1 MNSRLNKTLERIDS
15 LSPDKQANL
24 IEFEKKR
31 TIEKKRKI
39 LLTKVQEAQME
50 IEKGDYVTG
59 NYEDVMKAIDDE
71 TKHGKKVQKGS
82 R

>member
-1 MNSRLNKTLERIDS
+1 
-15 LSPDKQANL
+15 
-24 IEFEKKR
+24 
-31 TIEKKRKI
+31 
-39 LLTKVQEAQME
+39 ME